1 VRAFLAVARNEIAQ
15 ISRDKVFLLL
25 MTVGPMLSLVTFA
38 YTLSTDIELV
48 RTLVVN
54 LDAGQQGRQFVQTLA
69 NDRFFDLER
78 VSQRE
83 EAERR
88 LRMGSVR
95 VVVVIPADYS
105 RCVNR
110 GEAARVQVLI
120 DGSEPGVAML
130 ARNHVMAA
138 ASNVSR
144 QLVVEAVQRG
154 AAIDRSGIAAA
165 NGLEFRSRVRY
176 NADLKTVIGVLPA
189 LMYAGLTVPAVGASA
204 AFARERERGS
214 FEVVA
219 STPLG
224 RWPLLLGRVFPY
236 VLLGLFDIGI
246 FAAIARFVFGLPQR
260 GALALLVVLGCVY
273 IFATASI
280 GVFLA
285 QFLRT
290 QHGAVIV
297 MFELLGIMPMYLSDV
312 FFPVVS
318 MPVWL
323 RGLSTL
329 LPVTHFNIIA
339 RGIFLKGVGWQ
350 VLWPNALAMLA
361 TGVVMSALAY
371 TRFRKKVG

>member
-1 VRAFLAVARNEIAQ
+1 VY
-15 ISRDKVFLLL
+15 LLL
-25 MTVGPMLSLVTFA
+25 MTVGPMISIVTFA
-38 YTLSTDIELV
+38 YTLSTDIEQV
-48 RTLVVN
+48 RTLIVN
-54 LDAGQQGRQFVQTLA
+54 LDAGQQGRQFVQVLA
-69 NDRFFDLER
+69 NDRFFDLEMMA
-78 VSQRE
+78 QRQ

-88 LRMGSVR
+88 LQVGSAR

-110 GEAARVQVLI
+110 GEAARMQVLI

-130 ARNHVMAA
+130 ARNHVVAA
-138 ASNVSR
+138 ANSVSQ
-144 QLVVEAVQRG
+144 QLMVEAVRRG
-154 AAIDRSGIAAA
+154 GVTDRQGIVDVDR
-165 NGLEFRSRVRY
+165 LEFRPRVRY
-176 NADLKTVIGVLPA
+176 NADLKAVIGVLPA

-260 GALALLVVLGCVY
+260 GALTLLVALGCVY

-280 GVFLA
+280 GVFIA

-312 FFPVVS
+312 FFPIVS
-318 MPVWL
+318 MPAWL
-323 RGLSTL
+323 QGLSAL
-329 LPVTHFNIIA
+329 LPVTHFNAIA

-350 VLWPNALAMLA
+350 ALWPNALAMLA
-361 TGVVMSALAY
+361 MGVVMSGLAY

>member
-1 VRAFLAVARNEIAQ
+1 VRAFLAVARNEITQ
-15 ISRDKVFLLL
+15 ILRDKVYLLL
-25 MTVGPMLSLVTFA
+25 MTIGPMISIITFA
-38 YTLSTDIELV
+38 YTLSTDIEGV

-69 NDRFFDLER
+69 NDRLFELEM
-78 VSQRE
+78 VAQRE
-83 EAERR
+83 DAERR
-88 LRMGSVR
+88 LQMGSAR
-95 VVVVIPADYS
+95 VVVVIPGDYS
-105 RCVNR
+105 RHIDQ
-110 GEAARVQVLI
+110 GKPAQVQAVI

-130 ARNHVMAA
+130 TRNHVVAV
-138 ASNVSR
+138 ASNVSQ
-144 QLVVEAVQRG
+144 QLMVDAARRG
-154 AAIDRSGIAAA
+154 VALDRSSIAAA
-165 NGLEFRSRVRY
+165 NRLEFRPRVRY
-176 NADLKTVIGVLPA
+176 NADLKTVISVLPA
-189 LMYAGLTVPAVGASA
+189 LMYTGLTVPAVGASA

-260 GALALLVVLGCVY
+260 GALALLVTLGCVY

-280 GVFLA
+280 GVFIA

-290 QHGAVIV
+290 QHGAAIV

-312 FFPVVS
+312 FFPIVS
-318 MPVWL
+318 MPAWL
-323 RGLSTL
+323 QGLAFF
-329 LPVTHFNIIA
+329 LPVTHFNAIA

-350 VLWPNALAMLA
+350 VLWPNALAMLV
-361 TGVVMSALAY
+361 TGVVMSGLAY
-371 TRFRKKVG
+371 TRFHKKVG

>member
-1 VRAFLAVARNEIAQ
+1 MRAFLAVARNEITQ
-15 ISRDKVFLLL
+15 ILRDKVYLLL
-25 MTVGPMLSLVTFA
+25 MTVGPMISLVTFA
-38 YTLSTDIELV
+38 YTLSTDIEQV
-48 RTLVVN
+48 RTLAVN
-54 LDAGQQGRQFVQTLA
+54 LDAGQHGRQFVQALA
-69 NDRFFDLER
+69 NDRFFDLEM
-78 VSQRE
+78 VAQRE
-83 EAERR
+83 DAERR
-88 LRMGSVR
+88 LQVGSAR
-95 VVVVIPADYS
+95 VVVVIPGDYS
-105 RCVNR
+105 QHVDR
-110 GEAARVQVLI
+110 GEPVQVQVII

-130 ARNHVMAA
+130 ARNHVVAA
-138 ASNVSR
+138 ASSVSQ
-144 QLVVEAVQRG
+144 QLMVKAVQRG
-154 AAIDRSGIAAA
+154 GAIDQQGVVDV
-165 NGLEFRSRVRY
+165 NKLEFRPRVRY

-204 AFARERERGS
+204 AFARERERGT
-214 FEVVA
+214 FEVVV

-260 GALALLVVLGCVY
+260 GALALLVMLGCVY
-273 IFATASI
+273 VFATASI
-280 GVFLA
+280 GVFIA

-312 FFPVVS
+312 FFPIVS
-318 MPVWL
+318 MPAWL
-323 RGLSTL
+323 QGLSAL

-361 TGVVMSALAY
+361 TGVVMSGLAY